1 MADEHKSRVGQ
12 NARRVARW
20 LAENGAEFSE
30 GINEDRLAEAVGLS
44 AEEVTEAVDQLENRE
59 DVVRFPHIS
68 GADRHVSLKPGRGW
82 PELRDEVLG
91 AGPSGG

>member
-20 LAENGAEFSE
+20 LAENEAEFSQGLDE
-30 GINEDRLAEAVGLS
+30 GRLAEAVGLS
-44 AEEVTEAVDQLENRE
+44 GGEVTEAVDQLENRE
-59 DVVRFPHIS
+59 DVVRFPHLS
-68 GADRHVSLKPGRGW
+68 GADRQVSLKPGRGW

-91 AGPSGG
+91 AGSSGG

>member
-1 MADEHKSRVGQ
+1 MADEHKSRAEQ

-20 LAENGAEFSE
+20 LAENGAEFSQ

-44 AEEVTEAVDQLENRE
+44 GEEVTEAVDHLENRE
-59 DVVRFPHIS
+59 DVVRFPHLT
-68 GADRHVSLKPGRGW
+68 GADRQVELKPGRGW

-91 AGPSGG
+91 AGSSGG